1 MSYRDI
7 HDMLV
12 NEKSDSR
19 VFIFCMN
26 QEKLWKDL
34 PLLIQGWLHVEVGS
48 GKSWD
53 GYCDFSYKLEKLDWQ
68 DLDRPVFI
76 FLAQV

>member
-12 NEKSDSR
+12 SEKSDSR
-19 VFIFCMN
+19 VFMYSCAFIFCMN

-34 PLLIQGWLHVEVGS
+34 PVLTQGWLHVEVGS
-48 GKSWD
+48 GKSRD
-53 GYCDFSYKLEKLDWQ
+53 GYCDFSYK
-68 DLDRPVFI
+68 
-76 FLAQV
+76 